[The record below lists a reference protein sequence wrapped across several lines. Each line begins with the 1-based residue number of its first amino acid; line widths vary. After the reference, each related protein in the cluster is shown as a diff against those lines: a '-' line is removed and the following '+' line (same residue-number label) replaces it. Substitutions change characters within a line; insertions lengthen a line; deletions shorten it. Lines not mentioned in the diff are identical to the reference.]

1 MKSTTLPRFDLSHLR
16 LTLFLAGLNLPA
28 HMRPN
33 LLTALLVS
41 LAVAACSDSNN
52 LPDATIENVERTDT
66 LWALVGT
73 PVSTPSGFSV
83 EGSRRVRTDLSID
96 FDFAYNIQPDGQ
108 HVVLPR
114 AALGIDTANSVNPGF
129 VARTESF
136 EAITT
141 PPSGGYITDD
151 PLPVAP
157 GERYVLRGR
166 VTATC
171 TVGVPKYAKLEVLE
185 FNDALGIM
193 TFRVLANDNCGF
205 RSLEPGLP
213 DR

>member
-1 MKSTTLPRFDLSHLR
+1 MRPLSWVILL
-16 LTLFLAGLNLPA
+16 LTLAPL
-28 HMRPN
+28 
-33 LLTALLVS
+33 
-41 LAVAACSDSNN
+41 ACSDAND
-52 LPDATIENVERTDT
+52 LPNATIENVERTDT

-83 EGSRRVRTDLSID
+83 EGSRRVRTDLSVD
-96 FDFAYNIQPDGQ
+96 FDFAYSIQDGA
-108 HVVLPR
+108 HVFLPR
-114 AALGIDTANSVNPGF
+114 AALGIDTANAVNPGF

-141 PPSGGYITDD
+141 PPGGGYVTEAAVPI
-151 PLPVAP
+151 AP
-157 GERYVLRGR
+157 GQRFVVRSR
-166 VTATC
+166 VTC
-171 TVGVPKYAKLEVLE
+171 NVGVPKYAKLEVLAFDE
-185 FNDALGIM
+185 TARIV

>member
-1 MKSTTLPRFDLSHLR
+1 
-16 LTLFLAGLNLPA
+16 
-28 HMRPN
+28 MRPYF
-33 LLTALLVS
+33 LTFLLVS
-41 LAVAACSDSNN
+41 LAAAACSDSND

-83 EGSRRVRTDLSID
+83 EGSRRVRTDLTVD
-96 FDFAYNIQPDGQ
+96 FDFAYNIQADGQ
-108 HVVLPR
+108 HVLLPR

-141 PPSGGYITDD
+141 PPSDGFVTDEAV
-151 PLPVAP
+151 PIAP
-157 GERYVLRGR
+157 GERYVIRSR
-166 VTATC
+166 VTC
-171 TVGVPKYAKLEVLE
+171 NVGVPKYAKMEILE
-185 FNDALGIM
+185 FDDALGIM
-193 TFRVLANDNCGF
+193 TFRVLVNDNCGF